1 MPYLYENPNNIIW
14 NKSKEFAVKIVRLSQ
29 FLQNDKHEFVLSH
42 QILKSGT
49 SIGANIRE
57 SKNAQSISD
66 FIHKLEIALKESDE
80 TEYWLD
86 LLYETDYITAEV
98 YQDLLAK
105 NKELTAL
112 LVSIIK
118 KMKIKRD
125 NIDNK
130 NN

>member
-14 NKSKEFAVKIVRLSQ
+14 NKSKEFAVRIVKLSQ

-86 LLYETDYITAEV
+86 LLFETDYIPTEQ
-98 YQDLLAK
+98 YQLLLSQ

-118 KMKIKRD
+118 KLKNKRD
-125 NIDNK
+125 IIDNK
-130 NN
+130 NK

>member
-1 MPYLYENPNNIIW
+1 MPYLNDNPKEILW
-14 NKSKEFAVKIVRLSQ
+14 SKSKIFAVKIVRLAQ

-66 FIHKLEIALKESDE
+66 FIHKLEIALKESNE

-86 LLYETDYITAEV
+86 LLYETDYIAAEV

>member
-66 FIHKLEIALKESDE
+66 FIHKLEIALKESNE

-86 LLYETDYITAEV
+86 LLYETDYIAAEV

>member
-14 NKSKEFAVKIVRLSQ
+14 NKSKEFAVRIVKLSQ

-86 LLYETDYITAEV
+86 LLFETDYIPTEQ
-98 YQDLLAK
+98 YQLLLSQ

-118 KMKIKRD
+118 KLKNKRD
-125 NIDNK
+125 IIDNK
-130 NN
+130 N